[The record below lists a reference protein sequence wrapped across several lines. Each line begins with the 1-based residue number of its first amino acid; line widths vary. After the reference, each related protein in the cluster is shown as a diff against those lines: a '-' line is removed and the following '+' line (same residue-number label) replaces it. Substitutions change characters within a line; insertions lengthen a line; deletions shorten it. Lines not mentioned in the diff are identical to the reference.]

1 MAYNL
6 VLDTKFNPFTY
17 DEMIKPVEAATKAHQ
32 ALEEEYGNYQQA
44 TGIWENRINQDVD
57 PELYAIY
64 RAYMDDL
71 EGQVDQL
78 SREGLSPLSRRQLL
92 NIKSRFGQEILP
104 IEQAYNRRQTLADK
118 QDELR
123 ARDNTLRFERDMA
136 TTRLYDFYKNP
147 TLSYGRSYSGDLLRK
162 QVQDMVKAYSKQI
175 TSTGKLEGVGLPFQY
190 QRKIN
195 RGAQEEDVLG
205 VIYNLAERGDMKAK
219 IFLSSIVDQA
229 MQASG
234 VEEWAPK
241 GTATYN
247 ELRSFANMGLYDA
260 IGEPSIQ
267 QFTDSYGAQSYRQRV
282 NDRLDRMLPINGFKL
297 LSPTVNGD
305 TIKDAIINLS
315 NRLGL
320 RNGQFS
326 SKVTVPYSADY
337 SVSNFP
343 RYLYKDMPSQIWD
356 SLKRGFG
363 VNQDNQYTLFDSQ
376 GNMISRAD
384 FVSQGRTENERRYL
398 GEWYNE
404 TRRQISSLDD
414 PRKQKSTLTQTDI
427 VNILSKADTESSPLA
442 ISTLEINF
450 GSSNNKEVLSTLV
463 SRASQGDSD
472 SVSKIKKITSWDRNG
487 NNTLGESFD
496 TGIIDDDSNPL
507 FYVTGSENTG
517 GLMMKYKGEY
527 YLIPYSVV
535 GGISESAARV
545 DIPLL
550 QQLNTRRQQLIDK
563 YGADRYITSSQ
574 GQQLEEM
581 IDQAGGT
588 LVRNMSLGL
597 GLEYKQPRANI
608 MTGQIGGND

>member
-6 VLDTKFNPFTY
+6 VLDTRFNPFTY

-78 SREGLSPLSRRQLL
+78 SREGLSPLSRRQLINL
-92 NIKSRFGQEILP
+92 KSRFGQEILP

-190 QRKIN
+190 QRMIN
-195 RGAQEEDVLG
+195 RGASEADVLG
-205 VIYNLAERGDMKAK
+205 VIYNMAELGDMEAK

-241 GTATYN
+241 GTSTYN

-267 QFTDSYGAQSYRQRV
+267 QFTDNFGAQSYRQGI
-282 NDRLDRMLPINGFKL
+282 NDRLNRMLPINSVRL
-297 LSPTVNGD
+297 LGNNKVGKQANIEASD
-305 TIKDAIINLS
+305 FAS
-315 NRLGL
+315 MLGL
-320 RNGQFS
+320 RSSLNGGWT
-326 SKVTVPYSADY
+326 KINPTTTTYSQSALAEF
-337 SVSNFP
+337 FP
-343 RYLYKDMPSQIWD
+343 LAEYTFKSGDGSFIIFNENGDLISRQAV
-356 SLKRGFG
+356 
-363 VNQDNQYTLFDSQ
+363 VNQGTNDTEREFLGNYYDKIFETWKNYFGANPDTHRYNAGYLSQ
-376 GNMISRAD
+376 
-384 FVSQGRTENERRYL
+384 QL
-398 GEWYNE
+398 
-404 TRRQISSLDD
+404 RQI
-414 PRKQKSTLTQTDI
+414 
-427 VNILSKADTESSPLA
+427 DTEASPLA
-442 ISTLEINF
+442 LSALEINF
-450 GSSNNKEVLSTLV
+450 GSSNNREVLSTLV
-463 SRASQGDSD
+463 SRASKGDSNFLKYFID
-472 SVSKIKKITSWDRNG
+472 SLESVSISH
-487 NNTLGESFD
+487 S
-496 TGIIDDDSNPL
+496 
-507 FYVTGSENTG
+507 TGSVFNS
-517 GLMMKYKGEY
+517 LKDD
-527 YLIPYSVV
+527 
-535 GGISESAARV
+535 R
-545 DIPLL
+545 
-550 QQLNTRRQQLIDK
+550 QL
-563 YGADRYITSSQ
+563 
-574 GQQLEEM
+574 
-581 IDQAGGT
+581 
-588 LVRNMSLGL
+588 
-597 GLEYKQPRANI
+597 
-608 MTGQIGGND
+608 

>member
-6 VLDTKFNPFTY
+6 VLNTKFNPFTY
-17 DEMIKPVEAATKAHQ
+17 DEMIKPIEAATKAHQ

-78 SREGLSPLSRRQLL
+78 SREGLSPLSRRQLI
-92 NIKSRFGQEILP
+92 NMKSRFGQEILP

-162 QVQDMVKAYSKQI
+162 QVQDMVRAYSKQI

-190 QRKIN
+190 QRKNN

-205 VIYNLAERGDMKAK
+205 VIYNLAELGDMEAK

-267 QFTDSYGAQSYRQRV
+267 QFTDSYGAQSYGQGV
-282 NDRLDRMLPINGFKL
+282 NDRLNRMLPINSVRL
-297 LSPTVNGD
+297 LGNNKVGKQANMEASD
-305 TIKDAIINLS
+305 FARK
-315 NRLGL
+315 LGL
-320 RNGQFS
+320 RSSLNGGWQRIQS
-326 SKVTVPYSADY
+326 ATLQGSGSAVAVGPSGLVGSKYKFESGDGSFTIFNRNGDL
-337 SVSNFP
+337 VS
-343 RYLYKDMPSQIWD
+343 RQAV
-356 SLKRGFG
+356 
-363 VNQDNQYTLFDSQ
+363 VNQGTNDTEREFLGNYYDEVLKTWNDYFGADPNTNRYNAGYLSQ
-376 GNMISRAD
+376 
-384 FVSQGRTENERRYL
+384 QL
-398 GEWYNE
+398 
-404 TRRQISSLDD
+404 RQI
-414 PRKQKSTLTQTDI
+414 
-427 VNILSKADTESSPLA
+427 DTEASPLA
-442 ISTLEINF
+442 LSAVEINF

-463 SRASQGDSD
+463 SRASQGDSG
-472 SVSKIKKITSWDRNG
+472 SVAKIKKITSWDRNG
-487 NNTLGESFD
+487 NNTLGDSFD
-496 TGIIDDDSNPL
+496 AGIIDDDSNPL

-527 YLIPYSVV
+527 YLIPYSVI
-535 GGISESAARV
+535 GGISENAARAN
-545 DIPLL
+545 IPLL
-550 QQLNTRRQQLIDK
+550 QKLNTQRQQLIDK
-563 YGADRYITSSQ
+563 YGPDRYITSKE
-574 GQQLEEM
+574 GQRIEEM

-588 LVRNMSLGL
+588 LIRNMSLGL
-597 GLEYKQPRANI
+597 GLEYKQPRASL
-608 MTGQIGGND
+608 MTGQISE

>member
-6 VLDTKFNPFTY
+6 VLDTRFNPFTY

-92 NIKSRFGQEILP
+92 NMKSRFGQEILP

-118 QDELR
+118 QDELL

-147 TLSYGRSYSGDLLRK
+147 TLSYGRAYSWDLLRK
-162 QVQDMVKAYSKQI
+162 QVQDMVRAYSKQI

-190 QRKIN
+190 QRMIN
-195 RGAQEEDVLG
+195 RGASEEDVLG
-205 VIYNLAERGDMKAK
+205 VIYNRAELGDMEAK

-260 IGEPSIQ
+260 IGEPSVQ
-267 QFTDSYGAQSYRQRV
+267 QFTDSYGAQSYRQGV
-282 NDRLDRMLPINGFKL
+282 NDRLDRMLPINSVL
-297 LSPTVNGD
+297 LLGSNKVG
-305 TIKDAIINLS
+305 KQANLEATEFAKM
-315 NRLGL
+315 LGL
-320 RNGQFS
+320 RPSLNGGWQRINTTTT
-326 SKVTVPYSADY
+326 KYSQSALAEFFP
-337 SVSNFP
+337 VSEYNFESGDGSFAIFN
-343 RYLYKDMPSQIWD
+343 RQGNLISRDAV
-356 SLKRGFG
+356 
-363 VNQDNQYTLFDSQ
+363 VNQGTNDKEREFLGNYYDEILETWQNYFGRDPNTNRYNAGYLSQ
-376 GNMISRAD
+376 
-384 FVSQGRTENERRYL
+384 QL
-398 GEWYNE
+398 
-404 TRRQISSLDD
+404 RQIS
-414 PRKQKSTLTQTDI
+414 
-427 VNILSKADTESSPLA
+427 TEASPLA
-442 ISTLEINF
+442 LSAMEINF

-472 SVSKIKKITSWDRNG
+472 SVSQIKRITSWDRNG

-496 TGIIDDDSNPL
+496 ASIIDDDSNPL

-517 GLMMKYKGEY
+517 GIMMKYKGEY

-545 DIPLL
+545 NIPLL
-550 QQLNTRRQQLIDK
+550 QKLNTQRQQLIDK

-588 LVRNMSLGL
+588 LIRNMSLGL

-608 MTGQIGGND
+608 MTGQVGSD

>member
-6 VLDTKFNPFTY
+6 VLNTKFNPFTY
-17 DEMIKPVEAATKAHQ
+17 DEMIKPIEAATKAHQ

-92 NIKSRFGQEILP
+92 NMKSRFGQEILP

-118 QDELR
+118 QDELL

-162 QVQDMVKAYSKQI
+162 QVQDMVRAYSKQI

-190 QRKIN
+190 QRMIN
-195 RGAQEEDVLG
+195 RGASEADVLG
-205 VIYNLAERGDMKAK
+205 VIYNMAELGDVEAK

-267 QFTDSYGAQSYRQRV
+267 QFTDNFGAQSYRQGV
-282 NDRLDRMLPINGFKL
+282 NDRLNRMLPINSVRL
-297 LSPTVNGD
+297 LGNNLVG
-305 TIKDAIINLS
+305 KQANLS
-315 NRLGL
+315 AETFARKLGL
-320 RNGQFS
+320 RPSLNGGWQSVQTAKSYIADNGLIMNS
-326 SKVTVPYSADY
+326 SEYDFANGDGSFTIFNRNGDL
-337 SVSNFP
+337 VS
-343 RYLYKDMPSQIWD
+343 RQAV
-356 SLKRGFG
+356 
-363 VNQDNQYTLFDSQ
+363 VNQGTN
-376 GNMISRAD
+376 
-384 FVSQGRTENERRYL
+384 
-398 GEWYNE
+398 
-404 TRRQISSLDD
+404 
-414 PRKQKSTLTQTDI
+414 
-427 VNILSKADTESSPLA
+427 DTEREFLGNYYDEILKTWQDYFGSNPDTHRYNAQYLSQQLKQIDTEASPLA
-442 ISTLEINF
+442 LSAMEINF
-450 GSSNNKEVLSTLV
+450 GSSNNREVLSTLV
-463 SRASQGDSD
+463 SRASKGDSD
-472 SVSKIKKITSWDRNG
+472 SVSRIKKITSWDRNG
-487 NNTLGESFD
+487 NNTLGDSFD
-496 TGIIDDDSNPL
+496 AGIIDEKSNPL

-527 YLIPYSVV
+527 YLIPYSVI
-535 GGISESAARV
+535 GGISENAARAN
-545 DIPLL
+545 IPLL
-550 QQLNTRRQQLIDK
+550 QKLNTQRQQLIDK
-563 YGADRYITSSQ
+563 YGPDRYITSKE
-574 GQQLEEM
+574 GQRIEEM

-588 LVRNMSLGL
+588 LIRNMSLGL

>member
-92 NIKSRFGQEILP
+92 NMKSRFGQEILP
-104 IEQAYNRRQTLADK
+104 IEQAFNRRQTLADK
-118 QDELR
+118 QDELL

-162 QVQDMVKAYSKQI
+162 QVQDMARAYSKQI

-190 QRKIN
+190 QRKNN

-205 VIYNLAERGDMKAK
+205 VIYNLAELGNTEAK

-282 NDRLDRMLPINGFKL
+282 NDRLDRMLPINSML
-297 LSPTVNGD
+297 LLGSNKVG
-305 TIKDAIINLS
+305 KQVQLS
-315 NRLGL
+315 ATDFARKLGL
-320 RNGQFS
+320 RPSLNGGWQRVQTARPYVADNGLIMNS
-326 SKVTVPYSADY
+326 SEYDFESGDGSFTIFNRKGDLISRDAV
-337 SVSNFP
+337 
-343 RYLYKDMPSQIWD
+343 
-356 SLKRGFG
+356 
-363 VNQDNQYTLFDSQ
+363 VNQGTNDEEREFLGNYYDEILETWKNYFGSDPNTNRYNAGYLSNQL
-376 GNMISRAD
+376 
-384 FVSQGRTENERRYL
+384 
-398 GEWYNE
+398 
-404 TRRQISSLDD
+404 
-414 PRKQKSTLTQTDI
+414 KQ
-427 VNILSKADTESSPLA
+427 VNTESSPLA
-442 ISTLEINF
+442 MSALEINF

-463 SRASQGDSD
+463 SRASQGDS
-472 SVSKIKKITSWDRNG
+472 SSLGQIKRITSWDRNG

-517 GLMMKYKGEY
+517 GIMMKYKGEY

-550 QQLNTRRQQLIDK
+550 QKLNTRRQQLIDK
-563 YGADRYITSSQ
+563 YGRDRYITSSQ

-588 LVRNMSLGL
+588 LIRNMSLGL